1 MDEQFLFNK
10 NSSIGNIVEEKQ
22 YYKMLCLLIE
32 RGEKIEEV
40 SKKFNIPLKDSIRIK
55 EFFDKNKDS
64 LDI

>member
-1 MDEQFLFNK
+1 
-10 NSSIGNIVEEKQ
+10 
-22 YYKMLCLLIE
+22 MLCLLIE
-32 RGEKIEEV
+32 RGETIEEV